1 MKYMRLK
8 AGYNFIVHRINC
20 NILEELKVNSI
31 EKKLAQYKEKLLN
44 HVNRMENISHPKQLL
59 DY

>member
-1 MKYMRLK
+1 MRLK

-31 EKKLAQYKEKLLN
+31 EKKLAQYKEKLLS